1 MNISYKSYIIFIG
14 TLITFMMIG
23 TNHLASAASTNG
35 TNPNPGNTHLD
46 AGIKALQSGDKNG
59 ALMHLNEAS
68 KTLTG
73 TALMH
78 LDAGI
83 KALQSGDTNGALMHL
98 NQAQKSQ

>member
-1 MNISYKSYIIFIG
+1 
-14 TLITFMMIG
+14 MMIG

-35 TNPNPGNTHLD
+35 ANSNPGIMHLD

-98 NQAQKSQ
+98 NQAQKNQ